1 MNLYLVCMR
10 ENGLKNIEMDVRTL
24 KLIDSGWPQLIEIR
38 KQKYVNLWPNVV
50 RDGWFESKRNN
61 KVIFVSFHFCAPHS
75 YSPRAG
81 RI

>member
-1 MNLYLVCMR
+1 MNKHEVLFNSGKQLLKHTKCLKRFVVMNLYLVCMR

-50 RDGWFESKRNN
+50 RDG
-61 KVIFVSFHFCAPHS
+61 
-75 YSPRAG
+75 
-81 RI
+81 

>member
-10 ENGLKNIEMDVRTL
+10 ENVLKNIEMDVRTL

-50 RDGWFESKRNN
+50 RDG
-61 KVIFVSFHFCAPHS
+61 
-75 YSPRAG
+75 
-81 RI
+81 